1 MITNIKII
9 QWYIKLLG
17 GFLSSAKLKRRY
29 FRLDDDFLLHYYKED
44 NGSAQGNIDLS
55 TAFKV
60 ELTNEPDK
68 ALSQAIL
75 TLRYIHQVA
84 NGCFLDRWIF

>member
-1 MITNIKII
+1 M
-9 QWYIKLLG
+9 
-17 GFLSSAKLKRRY
+17 SSAKLKREY

-60 ELTNEPDK
+60 ELTNEPEKGPKPGDPYI
-68 ALSQAIL
+68 AIHTPSRKWVL
-75 TLRYIHQVA
+75 
-84 NGCFLDRWIF
+84 FLDRWIF